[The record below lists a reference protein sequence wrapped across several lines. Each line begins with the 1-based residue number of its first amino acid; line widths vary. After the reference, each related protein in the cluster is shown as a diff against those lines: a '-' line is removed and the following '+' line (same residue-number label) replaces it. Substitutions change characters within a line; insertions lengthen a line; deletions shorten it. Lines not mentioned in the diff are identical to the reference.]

1 MCLAIPGRVI
11 SLYHENGLCMGKVEF
26 DGTIVD
32 ICLAYVPE
40 VTVGQ
45 YVIVH
50 AGFALN
56 IVDEA
61 EAARTFDLL
70 NQINRTGE
78 RP

>member
-1 MCLAIPGRVI
+1 MCLAIPGKVT
-11 SLYHENGLCMGKVEF
+11 SLYRENGLCMGKVEF

-32 ICLAYVPE
+32 ICLAYVPD
-40 VTVGQ
+40 VSIGQ

-61 EAARTFDLL
+61 EATRTFDLL
-70 NQINRTGE
+70 NLINNPSE